1 MQDSS
6 VPQLRHTVVVQEV
19 FKKDEVLV
27 EQDRLLPG
35 KQLHVNHP
43 RAAFLP
49 LQRLACACART
60 LGPAV
65 SIARCLCRAFW
76 QRARQAALRPLRAL
90 RTSCLPRGLGR
101 RRCSGRGVAAVAGR
115 VGPVILL
122 FAQQRRSERSGGG
135 GGGGTA
141 TRRRRSKRNSGL
153 ANQPASG
160 TWPGTSL
167 PSRRHSPRAPSARR
181 SRARRSA
188 APTAAGPHPPRSA
201 GTRRSPRAPAAA
213 SSARTP
219 PREDAA
225 TAVAVAQRRRT
236 GGAGPAARTIRTPIT
251 SAEPHAHGLRLP
263 SEPGTQ
269 KGTS

>member
-19 FKKDEVLV
+19 LKKDEVLV

-101 RRCSGRGVAAVAGR
+101 RRCSGRGVAAVAGG

-122 FAQQRRSERSGGG
+122 FAQQRRSGRSGGHRHV
-135 GGGGTA
+135 
-141 TRRRRSKRNSGL
+141 RRRRSTRNSGL